1 MPITIL
7 MPALSPTMT
16 EGNLAKWHKKEGDK
30 VKAGDLIAE
39 IETDKAIM
47 EVEAVDEGVLGR
59 ILVPEKTE
67 NVKVNQPI
75 ALILEEGEAASALE
89 NFGASV
95 QSKAETPANVVTLN
109 QDTPKKSVQP
119 IEKKQDNRIFASPL
133 AKRIASQKNVAL
145 DDIQGSGPHG
155 RIIRKDVENY
165 QSSVETQ
172 SKAVAE
178 IIPHTLM
185 RKTIAKR
192 LVEAKSTIPHFYLTL
207 DCDITDLVALRAQFN
222 ALKED
227 QKISI
232 NDFLIRA
239 SALALQKVP
248 EVNASWSEEGIVRHA
263 ASDVS
268 VAVSVPN
275 GLITPIIF
283 NANNRN
289 VSDISVQMKDYVAR
303 AKLSKLKPE
312 EYRGGT
318 FSLSNL
324 GMFGIK
330 DFAAIINPPQSAIL
344 AVGAGIETPVVKNGN
359 IVIRSMMS
367 CTLSVDHRVVDGS
380 MGAQFLAAFKNFV
393 ENPLSLLS

>member
-47 EVEAVDEGVLGR
+47 EVEAVDEGILGR

-75 ALILEEGEAASALE
+75 ALILEEGENADSLKDFEATQKPQPKSA
-89 NFGASV
+89 NTADI
-95 QSKAETPANVVTLN
+95 VVLN
-109 QDTPKKSVQP
+109 QASTQKTSVINTQ
-119 IEKKQDNRIFASPL
+119 ENRIFASPL
-133 AKRIASQKNVAL
+133 AKRIASQKNIAL
-145 DDIQGSGPHG
+145 DTIQGSGPHG
-155 RIIRKDVENY
+155 RIIRQDVENY
-165 QSSVETQ
+165 QPVQ
-172 SKAVAE
+172 KAVGAIAE
-178 IIPHTLM
+178 LIPHTLM

-192 LVEAKSTIPHFYLTL
+192 LVEAKLTIPHFYLTL

-248 EVNASWSEEGIVRHA
+248 EVNASWSEEGIIRHPT
-263 ASDVS
+263 SDVS

-283 NANNRN
+283 NAHDRN

-312 EYRGGT
+312 EYQGGT

-344 AVGAGIETPVVKNGN
+344 AVGAGIEMPVVKNGA

-367 CTLSVDHRVVDGS
+367 CTLSVDHRVIDGS
-380 MGAQFLAAFKNFV
+380 MGAQFLSVFKNLV

>member
-47 EVEAVDEGVLGR
+47 EVEAVDEGILGR

-67 NVKVNQPI
+67 NVKVNQVI
-75 ALILEEGEAASALE
+75 ALILEEGEAASSLDDFKVAQE
-89 NFGASV
+89 V
-95 QSKAETPANVVTLN
+95 KPKATNTADIVVLN
-109 QDTPKKSVQP
+109 QVATQKTSVTNTQ
-119 IEKKQDNRIFASPL
+119 ENRIFASPL
-133 AKRIASQKNVAL
+133 AKRIASQKNIAL
-145 DDIQGSGPHG
+145 DIIQGSGPHG
-155 RIIRKDVENY
+155 RIIRQDVENY
-165 QSSVETQ
+165 KPLQQITSS
-172 SKAVAE
+172 AAE

-248 EVNASWSEEGIVRHA
+248 EVNASWSEEGIIRHPT
-263 ASDVS
+263 SDVS

-283 NANNRN
+283 NAHDRN

-312 EYRGGT
+312 EYQGGT

-344 AVGAGIETPVVKNGN
+344 AVGAGIEMPIVKNGA

-367 CTLSVDHRVVDGS
+367 CTLSVDHRVIDGS
-380 MGAQFLAAFKNFV
+380 MGAQFLATFKNLV

>member
-47 EVEAVDEGVLGR
+47 EVEAVDEGILGR

-75 ALILEEGEAASALE
+75 ALILEEGENADSLKDFE
-89 NFGASV
+89 V
-95 QSKAETPANVVTLN
+95 VQKPQSKSANTADIVVLN
-109 QDTPKKSVQP
+109 QLTAQKVESLSSGK
-119 IEKKQDNRIFASPL
+119 ENRIFASPL
-133 AKRIASQKNVAL
+133 AKRIASQKNIAL
-145 DDIQGSGPHG
+145 DTIQGSGPHG
-155 RIIRKDVENY
+155 RIIRQDVENY
-165 QSSVETQ
+165 QPVQ
-172 SKAVAE
+172 KAVGAIAE

-248 EVNASWSEEGIVRHA
+248 GVNASWSEEGIIRHPT
-263 ASDVS
+263 SDVS

-283 NANNRN
+283 NAHDRN

-312 EYRGGT
+312 EYQGGT

-344 AVGAGIETPVVKNGN
+344 AVGAGIEMPVVKNGA

-367 CTLSVDHRVVDGS
+367 CTLSVDHRVIDGS
-380 MGAQFLAAFKNFV
+380 MGAQFLSVFENLV

>member
-47 EVEAVDEGVLGR
+47 EVEAVDEGILGR

-75 ALILEEGEAASALE
+75 ALILEEGEAASSLDDFKVVQEATPK
-89 NFGASV
+89 ASNT
-95 QSKAETPANVVTLN
+95 ADIVVLN
-109 QDTPKKSVQP
+109 QVSTQKALLTNTQ
-119 IEKKQDNRIFASPL
+119 ENRIFASPL
-133 AKRIASQKNVAL
+133 AKRIASQKNIPL
-145 DDIQGSGPHG
+145 DTIQGSGPHG
-155 RIIRKDVENY
+155 RIIRQDVENY
-165 QSSVETQ
+165 QPVQKATNASVEL
-172 SKAVAE
+172 
-178 IIPHTLM
+178 IPHTLM

-207 DCDITDLVALRAQFN
+207 DCDITDLIALRAQFN

-248 EVNASWSEEGIVRHA
+248 EVNASWSDEGIVRHPT
-263 ASDVS
+263 SDVS

-275 GLITPIIF
+275 GLITPIVF
-283 NANNRN
+283 NAHDRN

-312 EYRGGT
+312 EYQGGT

-344 AVGAGIETPVVKNGN
+344 AVGAGIEMPVVKNGA

-367 CTLSVDHRVVDGS
+367 CTLSVDHRVIDGS
-380 MGAQFLAAFKNFV
+380 MGAQFLSVFKNLV

>member
-47 EVEAVDEGVLGR
+47 EVEAVDEGILGR

-67 NVKVNQPI
+67 NVKVNQVI
-75 ALILEEGEAASALE
+75 ALILEEGEAASSLDDFKVAQE
-89 NFGASV
+89 ATP
-95 QSKAETPANVVTLN
+95 KAPNTADIVVLN
-109 QDTPKKSVQP
+109 QVSTQKTSVINTQ
-119 IEKKQDNRIFASPL
+119 ENRIFASPL
-133 AKRIASQKNVAL
+133 AKRIASQKNIAL
-145 DDIQGSGPHG
+145 DAIQGSGPHG
-155 RIIRKDVENY
+155 RIIRQDVENY
-165 QSSVETQ
+165 KPLQKTTNAS
-172 SKAVAE
+172 AE
-178 IIPHTLM
+178 LIPHTLM

-248 EVNASWSEEGIVRHA
+248 EVNASWSDEGIIRHPT
-263 ASDVS
+263 SDVS

-283 NANNRN
+283 NAHDRN
-289 VSDISVQMKDYVAR
+289 VSDISVQMKDYVVR

-312 EYRGGT
+312 EYQGGT

-344 AVGAGIETPVVKNGN
+344 AVGAGIEMPVAKNGA

-367 CTLSVDHRVVDGS
+367 CTLSVDHRVIDGS
-380 MGAQFLAAFKNFV
+380 MGAQFLATFKNLV

>member
-47 EVEAVDEGVLGR
+47 EVEAVDEGILGR

-75 ALILEEGEAASALE
+75 ALILEEGESSSSLDDFKVAHE
-89 NFGASV
+89 
-95 QSKAETPANVVTLN
+95 
-109 QDTPKKSVQP
+109 DTPKAANTADIVVLNQASTQKKSVINTQ
-119 IEKKQDNRIFASPL
+119 ENRIFASPL
-133 AKRIASQKNVAL
+133 AKRIASQKNIAL
-145 DDIQGSGPHG
+145 DTIQGSGPHG
-155 RIIRKDVENY
+155 RIIRQDVENY
-165 QSSVETQ
+165 QPVQKTVG
-172 SKAVAE
+172 AIAE
-178 IIPHTLM
+178 LIPHTLM

-248 EVNASWSEEGIVRHA
+248 EINASWSDEGIMRHPT
-263 ASDVS
+263 SDVS

-283 NANNRN
+283 NAHNRN

-312 EYRGGT
+312 EYQGGT

-344 AVGAGIETPVVKNGN
+344 AVGAGIEMPVVKNGT

-367 CTLSVDHRVVDGS
+367 CTLSVDHRVIDGS
-380 MGAQFLAAFKNFV
+380 MGAQFLSVFKNLV

>member
-1 MPITIL
+1 MPIIIL

-47 EVEAVDEGVLGR
+47 EVEAVDEGILGR

-75 ALILEEGEAASALE
+75 ALILEEGEAASSLDDFKVAHE
-89 NFGASV
+89 
-95 QSKAETPANVVTLN
+95 
-109 QDTPKKSVQP
+109 DTPKATNTADIVVLNQASTQKTSVTNTQ
-119 IEKKQDNRIFASPL
+119 ENRIFASPL
-133 AKRIASQKNVAL
+133 AKRIASQKNIAL
-145 DDIQGSGPHG
+145 DTIQGSGPHG
-155 RIIRKDVENY
+155 RIIRQDVENY
-165 QSSVETQ
+165 QPVQKTVG
-172 SKAVAE
+172 AIAE
-178 IIPHTLM
+178 LIPHTLM

-248 EVNASWSEEGIVRHA
+248 EINASWSDEGIMRHPT
-263 ASDVS
+263 SDVS

-283 NANNRN
+283 NAHNRN

-312 EYRGGT
+312 EYQGGT

-344 AVGAGIETPVVKNGN
+344 AVGAGIEMPVVKNGT

-367 CTLSVDHRVVDGS
+367 CTLSVDHRVIDGS
-380 MGAQFLAAFKNFV
+380 MGAQFLSVFKNLV